1 VLINAAKYTPAGGHI
16 AMTVSERCGSA
27 VVSVRDD
34 GNGIAAADLERI
46 FEMFGQVGT
55 GTHGGLGI
63 GLSLARRL
71 ALLHGGSV
79 EARSDGPGLGSEFEI
94 RLPLMPAAH
103 EPSDTPFPG
112 TDGAAT
118 ASEARTK
125 RRILVADDLRDT
137 ADSLARLLAEL
148 GHHVIVAYDGE
159 DALRQVEAHRPDV
172 VLLDLG
178 MPKIDGCEVARR
190 IRAQSWSAGMRL
202 IAQTG
207 WGQES
212 DRQRTREAGFDAHF
226 VKPLDLQS
234 LLAAVESAP

>member
-1 VLINAAKYTPAGGHI
+1 VTAI
-16 AMTVSERCGSA
+16 
-27 VVSVRDD
+27 D
-34 GNGIAAADLERI
+34 
-46 FEMFGQVGT
+46 
-55 GTHGGLGI
+55 
-63 GLSLARRL
+63 AR
-71 ALLHGGSV
+71 
-79 EARSDGPGLGSEFEI
+79 AR
-94 RLPLMPAAH
+94 
-103 EPSDTPFPG
+103 
-112 TDGAAT
+112 
-118 ASEARTK
+118 

-159 DALRQVEAHRPDV
+159 DALRQAEAHRPEI

-190 IRAQSWSAGMRL
+190 IRAQTWSAGMRL

-226 VKPLDLQS
+226 VKPLDMAA
-234 LLAAVESAP
+234 LLAAVESKP